1 MWLIVGLGNPGS
13 KYLFTRHNVGFMAID
28 VLAQSLGVKF
38 QDKFKSQF
46 ALSQLAGEDVALA
59 KPQTFMNL
67 SGESV
72 QMISGFYKIGLEK
85 IIVLHDDLDQPFG
98 QIRLHKN
105 RGHGGHN
112 GIKSITQLMGSMDY
126 ARIKIGVGRPPHPD
140 FSVADYVLQN
150 FSADEMKGLPP
161 VLERSLDAAEAIMQK
176 GVEKSAT
183 EFNKTPNNP

>member
-13 KYLFTRHNVGFMAID
+13 KYLLTRHNVGFMAID
-28 VLAQSLGVKF
+28 VLAQSLGLKF
-38 QDKFKSQF
+38 QNKFKAEF
-46 ALSQLAGEDVALA
+46 ALSQLAGEEVAIA

-72 QMISGFYKIGLEK
+72 QAISAFYKIGLDK
-85 IIVLHDDLDQPFG
+85 IIVLHDDVDQPFG

-105 RGHGGHN
+105 RGHGGNN

-126 ARIKIGVGRPPHPD
+126 ARVKIGVSRPPHPD

-150 FSADEMKGLPP
+150 FSNDELKALPNI
-161 VLERSLDAAEAIMQK
+161 LEHSLDAVESIIK
-176 GVEKSAT
+176 IGIEKSST
-183 EFNKTPNNP
+183 QFNQTSK

>member
-1 MWLIVGLGNPGS
+1 MWLIVGLGNPGN
-13 KYLFTRHNVGFMAID
+13 KYLFTRHNIGFMAMD
-28 VLAQSLGVKF
+28 VLAQSLSVKF
-38 QDKFKSQF
+38 QDKFKAQF
-46 ALSQLAGEDVALA
+46 ALCQLAGEDVALA

-72 QMISGFYKIGLEK
+72 QMIAGFYKIGLDN
-85 IIVLHDDLDQPFG
+85 IIVLHDDVDQPFG

-126 ARIKIGVGRPPHPD
+126 ARVKMGVGRPAHPD

-150 FSADEMKGLPP
+150 FSNEEMKAMPNILD
-161 VLERSLDAAEAIMQK
+161 RSLDAVEAILQK

-183 EFNKTPNNP
+183 EFNKASS